1 MGVGHA
7 VAEAVC
13 LDGGIEHLLVGVLNR
28 DDPLEHDPLVSV
40 LCGKRDEVLKACLA
54 AAGLVLEVG
63 VHDVGAREFAA
74 FRSASI
80 DEFNAAVEGWLPGYT
95 QWSNAA

>member
-1 MGVGHA
+1 MTTRSKA
-7 VAEAVC
+7 QAA
-13 LDGGIEHLLVGVLNR
+13 
-28 DDPLEHDPLVSV
+28 VSV
-40 LCGKRDEVLKACLA
+40 RDTTPELIWRL
-54 AAGLVLEVG
+54 GP
-63 VHDVGAREFAA
+63 AREFAA